1 MYRGAR
7 VAVLVPAYNEGR
19 QIRRVVESVPDFV
32 DHVVVVDDA
41 STDDTADVL
50 RVLAGEQPR
59 LHPIHLERNR
69 GVGGALA
76 EAFAWAR
83 DADVDVAVTMDGD
96 GQMNPDDLW
105 RLLDPIVDGV
115 ADFTKGNRF
124 TTREDLR
131 RIPRIRLF
139 GNVGLSLLT
148 KIATGY
154 WSLADSQSGYSASG
168 RVVLHE
174 VPWDRVYPRY
184 GRPND
189 LMWHVSMA
197 GARAADVP
205 VSAVYGVGETSTMKI
220 LSTSV
225 GISRLLFRRFWQ
237 RMFVKHVLI
246 DFHPMV
252 FLYVLAALSGLATL
266 LLLPWVVAG
275 FVATGQFPKLASIAL
290 IGTAVTCANGLF
302 LAFFMDLHAHR
313 HVSLPLQVPTG
324 RRSRPDGTGG
334 VGGVAGVRHPY
345 RSATADG
352 AGDDRADAAGDA
364 PTPSAGRR

>member
-7 VAVLVPAYNEGR
+7 VAVLVPAFNEGR
-19 QIRRVVESVPDFV
+19 QIRRVVESIPDFV
-32 DHVVVVDDA
+32 DTVLVVNDA
-41 STDDTADVL
+41 STDDTGDVL
-50 RVLAGEQPR
+50 RSMADDHPR
-59 LHPIHLERNR
+59 LVAIHLDVNR

-83 DADVDVAVTMDGD
+83 DHDVDVAVTIDGD
-96 GQMNPDDLW
+96 GQMNPQDMW
-105 RLLDPIVDGV
+105 RLLDPIVDGTV
-115 ADFTKGNRF
+115 DFAKGNRF

-131 RIPRIRLF
+131 RIPRIRLL
-139 GNVGLSLLT
+139 GNVALSLVT

-154 WSLADSQSGYSASG
+154 WSLADSQSGYTAAG
-168 RVVLHE
+168 RLVLDE

-189 LMWHVSMA
+189 VMWHVSMA

-205 VSAVYGVGETSTMKI
+205 ISAVYGVGEKSTMKI
-220 LSTSV
+220 LRTSV

-252 FLYVLAALSGLATL
+252 FLYVLATIAGLAGAALT
-266 LLLPWVVAG
+266 PWVLYG
-275 FVATGQFPKLASIAL
+275 FFSTGQFPKLASIAL
-290 IGTAVTCANGLF
+290 IGAAVTCANGLF

-313 HVSLPLQVPTG
+313 HVSLPLQIPTG
-324 RRSRPDGTGG
+324 RRSRPPTGDRESG
-334 VGGVAGVRHPY
+334 
-345 RSATADG
+345 ATTT
-352 AGDDRADAAGDA
+352 RA
-364 PTPSAGRR
+364 R

>member
-19 QIRRVVESVPDFV
+19 QIRGVVDSMPSFV
-32 DHVVVVDDA
+32 DDIVVVNDA
-41 STDDTADVL
+41 STDDTAEVL
-50 RVLAGEQPR
+50 DALAQENPR
-59 LHPIHLERNR
+59 LRAIHLEVNR

-83 DADVDVAVTMDGD
+83 DNDLDIAVTMDGD

-105 RLLDPIVDGV
+105 RLLDPIVDDV

-124 TTREDLR
+124 TTREDLK
-131 RIPRIRLF
+131 RIPRLRLF
-139 GNVGLSLLT
+139 GNVALSVLT

-168 RVVLHE
+168 RVVLDE
-174 VPWDRVYPRY
+174 VPWDRVYAKY

-189 LMWHVSMA
+189 LIWHVSMA

-205 VSAVYGVGETSTMKI
+205 VSAVYGVGEKSTMKI
-220 LSTSV
+220 LSTSF
-225 GISRLLFRRFWQ
+225 GISRLLLRRFWQ
-237 RMFVKHVLI
+237 RMFMKHILI

-252 FLYVLAALSGLATL
+252 FLYVLSALAGIASL
-266 LLLPWVVAG
+266 LLLPWVIAG
-275 FVATGQFPKLASIAL
+275 FIATGQFPKLAAIAL
-290 IGTAVTCANGLF
+290 IGTSVTCANGLF

-324 RRSRPDGTGG
+324 RRSRPGPAP
-334 VGGVAGVRHPY
+334 VPPK
-345 RSATADG
+345 
-352 AGDDRADAAGDA
+352 RA
-364 PTPSAGRR
+364 R